1 VVEGL
6 SRQDSKKANSLIMLT
21 MRSLWLERNARVFD
35 RVASP
40 MTRVIDSI
48 CSEWEIWIS
57 VPCGLREE

>member
-40 MTRVIDSI
+40 TTRVIDSI

-57 VPCGLREE
+57 VPHGLREE